1 MLLQPSE
8 ASPGTGTLSSPF
20 KSRDLNSKLAS
31 VQSGE
36 LLSSTGLD
44 TASGSGHH
52 SHLRPQESDLPISDT
67 AVLVWP
73 ISDPNWL
80 GQLKLE
86 CSSIGDVQMVFI

>member
-8 ASPGTGTLSSPF
+8 ASPGTGTLSPF
-20 KSRDLNSKLAS
+20 KSRDFHSKLAS

-44 TASGSGHH
+44 TASGSGQH

-73 ISDPNWL
+73 ISVPSWL
-80 GQLKLE
+80 GQL
-86 CSSIGDVQMVFI
+86 GP